1 MAINSIPSNHDFSN
15 ITALKSSASDT
26 SSKTLQ
32 NQLTNTEQ
40 RLNRLSSDSKISAA
54 EKAKERQKLQK
65 QIAELNRKLRL
76 LQLKKEEEQEKAQKE
91 KEQKAALQEEMLSD
105 AVSKNS
111 SVHETLTDTHRTEEI
126 SKETPEAEKKAQA
139 MEKETEKP
147 KPDVISSQDVQ
158 KMLVASST
166 LQKNRIQNQV
176 IHQKENTEHI
186 LQNEIKMDEIHGNVN
201 TFKQKELEALQSKPA
216 FEIEALNAPKQTS
229 HNTLGISDKTKI
241 IVVE

>member
-76 LQLKKEEEQEKAQKE
+76 LQIKKEEEQDKY
-91 KEQKAALQEEMLSD
+91 
-105 AVSKNS
+105 
-111 SVHETLTDTHRTEEI
+111 I
-126 SKETPEAEKKAQA
+126 
-139 MEKETEKP
+139 
-147 KPDVISSQDVQ
+147 
-158 KMLVASST
+158 
-166 LQKNRIQNQV
+166 
-176 IHQKENTEHI
+176 KEN
-186 LQNEIKMDEIHGNVN
+186 LDYGNIKISGSHGNGRG
-201 TFKQKELEALQSKPA
+201 TFGRLHQRM
-216 FEIEALNAPKQTS
+216 
-229 HNTLGISDKTKI
+229 D
-241 IVVE
+241 